1 MDAEKCRALKSDLS
15 AQKAP
20 IVGIE
25 RYLEGN
31 DDEASIGCNLMEHP
45 GMATFRDILVGL
57 TQRQD
62 VEAVYAVISEV
73 DPGKDFWP
81 FTDTILVFGR
91 ITADELRQ
99 ALAKLEPDEVLPAAE
114 FGIDRELLAKH
125 AAPALAAWWD

>member
-1 MDAEKCRALKSDLS
+1 MDAAKCQALKSALS

-20 IVGIE
+20 IVDIE

-45 GMATFRDILVGL
+45 GMATFRDVLVGL
-57 TQRQD
+57 TRRQD

-73 DPGKDFWP
+73 DPGEDFWP

-91 ITADELRQ
+91 ISADELRQ
-99 ALAKLEPDEVLPAAE
+99 VLGKLGPDEVRPAAE
-114 FGIDRELLAKH
+114 FGIDRDVLAKH
-125 AAPALAAWWD
+125 RAPALAAWWD